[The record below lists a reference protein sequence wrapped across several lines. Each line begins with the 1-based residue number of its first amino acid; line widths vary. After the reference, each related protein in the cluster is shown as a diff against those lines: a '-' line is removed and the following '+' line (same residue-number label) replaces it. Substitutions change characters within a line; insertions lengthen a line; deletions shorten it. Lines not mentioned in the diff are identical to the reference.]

1 MTKLNLNEAEQS
13 DFLEMSMTIIKHTPV
28 GFKVPVVN
36 GSLSVVRQRRYVVIL
51 PPF

>member
-13 DFLEMSMTIIKHTPV
+13 DFLEMSIIKHTSV

-36 GSLSVVRQRRYVVIL
+36 VCQISFLNRHED
-51 PPF
+51 